1 MVEKQ
6 LSEEDIILD
15 DIVTGPYKYGFKTE
29 IETESFPKGLDLNII
44 QKIIEKKR
52 RTGIFTKISYSCI

>member
-29 IETESFPKGLDLNII
+29 IETESFPKGLDLNNQFNI
-44 QKIIEKKR
+44 
-52 RTGIFTKISYSCI
+52 YSFKFKDFE

>member
-15 DIVTGPYKYGFKTE
+15 DIVTGPYKYGLKQKLK
-29 IETESFPKGLDLNII
+29 PKAF
-44 QKIIEKKR
+44 QKA
-52 RTGIFTKISYSCI
+52 

>member
-44 QKIIEKKR
+44 QKIIEKKSQK
-52 RTGIFTKISYSCI
+52 TEKKNGKKKV

>member
-15 DIVTGPYKYGFKTE
+15 DIVTGPYKYGFNKR
-29 IETESFPKGLDLNII
+29 NAC
-44 QKIIEKKR
+44 R
-52 RTGIFTKISYSCI
+52 RT